1 MPALT
6 GRAGG
11 AGLVALV
18 LLAAVG
24 CSSST
29 AGRTLPAAP
38 TTAVSL
44 PVVAPATTATGPAAA
59 STQVPAPVAAP
70 VASPPAPG
78 PSATSA
84 AVVDH
89 EAVAPASLPLPRSA
103 PVRIRIPA
111 INVDSALMRL
121 GLKADGSLQVP
132 PRGFPAGW
140 YTGSPTPG
148 ELGPAV
154 IVGHVDWAGSAGV
167 FYRLHS
173 LRIGDRI
180 TVVRANGSTAVFRVS
195 KVAHYSKQAFPTA
208 LVYGNI
214 GYAGLRLITCGGSFD
229 RAKHSYVQDVVVFAA
244 LVH

>member
-1 MPALT
+1 MPSASP
-6 GRAGG
+6 A
-11 AGLVALV
+11 
-18 LLAAVG
+18 
-24 CSSST
+24 
-29 AGRTLPAAP
+29 PAA
-38 TTAVSL
+38 
-44 PVVAPATTATGPAAA
+44 
-59 STQVPAPVAAP
+59 APVAAT
-70 VASPPAPG
+70 VAAPPAAARSTTRATSVP
-78 PSATSA
+78 PSKSA
-84 AVVDH
+84 AVSDQGSVTL
-89 EAVAPASLPLPRSA
+89 AGLRLPRSA

-111 INVDSALMRL
+111 IKVDSSLMRL

-173 LRIGDRI
+173 LRVGDRI
-180 TVVRANGSTAVFRVS
+180 TVVRANGSSAVFRVN

-214 GYAGLRLITCGGSFD
+214 SYAGLRLITCGGSFD
-229 RAKHSYVQDVVVFAA
+229 QAKHSYVQDVVVFAA
-244 LVH
+244 LVR